1 MGVKMKKTNL
11 EFLSLLKSSLKNE
24 KYDGE
29 KIDFEDLVYIYKMSE
44 IHHVVPMVY
53 NAAYNEDFFKEC
65 DANFQ
70 AMFKSSAFRY
80 IFSQIQRT
88 NHFLEVYK
96 KLSKKI

>member
-1 MGVKMKKTNL
+1 MKKTNL

-29 KIDFEDLVYIYKMSE
+29 KIDFEDLLYIYKMSE
-44 IHHVVPMVY
+44 IHHVVPMIY
-53 NAAYNEDFFKEC
+53 NAAYNEDFSKEC

-80 IFSQIQRT
+80 IFRKFNELTI
-88 NHFLEVYK
+88 F
-96 KLSKKI
+96 